1 MLADY
6 LSFVPEL
13 SAQVHKRTPAAVE
26 MALRLEDAER
36 AHLELDRIGVPRAL
50 GGQMAS
56 LTARVS
62 YLDGMLA
69 SATLYIA
76 HMTGGEGA

>member
-36 AHLELDRIGVPRAL
+36 AHLELDRIGVPREI
-50 GGQMAS
+50 GGWTAS
-56 LTARVS
+56 LMERVS
-62 YLDGMLA
+62 YLGGML
-69 SATLYIA
+69 SAAKLYIA
-76 HMTGGEGA
+76 LKEGQ